1 MARCRSL
8 PPFELVGA
16 HFKPMKDS
24 GFAGKR
30 LVLSI
35 FPLIDTEACSSS
47 VREFNERAA
56 CMEVYIESPA
66 VRAGAF
72 LLGGEY

>member
-1 MARCRSL
+1 M
-8 PPFELVGA
+8 
-16 HFKPMKDS
+16 
-24 GFAGKR
+24 
-30 LVLSI
+30 LSI

-47 VREFNERAA
+47 VRELNERAA